1 MFNRLKYGYLSDE
14 TNAAASQLVLTV
26 IAIVHSVCSKDRTQH
41 RLTIVYGN
49 FADDTAS

>member
-1 MFNRLKYGYLSDE
+1 MFNRLKYDYLSDE
-14 TNAAASQLVLTV
+14 TNAAAFQLVLTV
-26 IAIVHSVCSKDRTQH
+26 SYCPVCSKDRTRH